1 MNLSLMESGQ
11 EKTVIDVVREVFDKH
26 VAPEYTQEG
35 VDEFYKFAN
44 EKSLAERSKVNFFTV
59 IAYHNETAVGV
70 IEIKEFNHISLFF
83 VKSNFQGKGIGK
95 ALLNEALAEIRKEHV
110 ITVLTVK
117 SAPNAISIYEALGFF
132 KQGEEQTL
140 NGIRFLPMQL
150 KIR

>member
-1 MNLSLMESGQ
+1 M
-11 EKTVIDVVREVFDKH
+11 
-26 VAPEYTQEG
+26 
-35 VDEFYKFAN
+35 
-44 EKSLAERSKVNFFTV
+44 
-59 IAYHNETAVGV
+59 

-83 VKSNFQGKGIGK
+83 VKSNFQGQGIGK
-95 ALLNEALAEIRKEHV
+95 ALLNEALSKIRKEHV

-150 KIR
+150 EIR